1 MNQVTHED
9 LNFDRRVTRTE
20 EGIIHNKANIEF
32 VDRNTKFSQA
42 LIVAGLFSLGA
53 LLVGQF
59 YFIYKFNEEHRRQ
72 FIEINRQFGEVTRQ
86 FDEVTRQFG
95 EVKHQIVEVRAEV
108 ADNRRLIEENS
119 VRLDSLTAQVG
130 TLTSEAKETNER
142 LDNIDGRLAVVED
155 VLTINHQAPAHYQV
169 GKL

>member
-1 MNQVTHED
+1 MNQLTRED
-9 LNFDRRVTRTE
+9 LELDRRVARTE
-20 EGIIHNKANIEF
+20 GSI
-32 VDRNTKFSQA
+32 DRNNRFMQA
-42 LIVAGLFSLGA
+42 MFIAGLFSLGA

-59 YFIYKFNEEHRRQ
+59 YFIFKFNEEYRRQ

-108 ADNRRLIEENS
+108 ANNRRLIEENS
-119 VRLDSLTAQVG
+119 VRLDSLTAQVS

-155 VLTINHQAPAHYQV
+155 VLNINHHASAHYQV
-169 GKL
+169 GKF

>member
-1 MNQVTHED
+1 MKQVTHED
-9 LNFDRRVTRTE
+9 LKLDRRVTRTE
-20 EGIIHNKANIEF
+20 ESLNHNKENID
-32 VDRNTKFSQA
+32 VVYRYSKFTQA
-42 LIVAGLFSLGA
+42 MFFAGYISLVTILI
-53 LLVGQF
+53 GQF
-59 YFIYKFNEEHRRQ
+59 YFIYSISEDNQ
-72 FIEINRQFGEVTRQ
+72 
-86 FDEVTRQFG
+86 RQFG

-130 TLTSEAKETNER
+130 TLTSEAKVTNER

-155 VLTINHQAPAHYQV
+155 ALTINHQASAHYQV

>member
-72 FIEINRQFGEVTRQ
+72 FIEINRQFGEV
-86 FDEVTRQFG
+86 
-95 EVKHQIVEVRAEV
+95 KHQIVEVRAEV
-108 ADNRRLIEENS
+108 ANNRRLIEENS
-119 VRLDSLTAQVG
+119 VRLDSLTAQVS